1 MVVAIARML
10 LWAAIAQIRLRSRPT
25 VSPGSHPIRGPHSP
39 GLRQQLRLGLLLRAA
54 PGGAFLG
61 NGNYRAA
68 PPCRHRCG
76 SDRLALPLRGSLPE
90 VGVVLDGPPTDL
102 FVCDHISEYAL

>member
-39 GLRQQLRLGLLLRAA
+39 GLRQQLRLETPVLAMTASAIRDGRK
-54 PGGAFLG
+54 
-61 NGNYRAA
+61 
-68 PPCRHRCG
+68 RC
-76 SDRLALPLRGSLPE
+76 LE
-90 VGVVLDGPPTDL
+90 VGMNDYMLKPFELQEFFERVTRLLPGKTL
-102 FVCDHISEYAL
+102 ISSYRVGNDV